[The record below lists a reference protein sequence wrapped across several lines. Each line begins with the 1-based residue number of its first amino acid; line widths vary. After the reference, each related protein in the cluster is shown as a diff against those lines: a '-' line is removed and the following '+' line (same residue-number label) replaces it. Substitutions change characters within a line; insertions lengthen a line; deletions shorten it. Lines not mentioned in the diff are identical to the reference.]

1 MIDSERGTTMI
12 SYNVS
17 TPASE
22 LQERIDKFQKTLQDK
37 EISGSLIIQKT
48 DLFYFSGTSQQG
60 WLYVPAEGKPLLMI
74 FKDFNRARVESSLE
88 QVLSLVSPKKIPE
101 ALAEGGYELPKTLG
115 MELDVLPVNL
125 YSLYQTIFSHTKI
138 VDVSFD
144 IRLIRAVKSLYELD
158 LMEQAAK
165 YSDQVAAK
173 VVDFLEVGKSE
184 VALAGELEGYAR
196 SLGHQG
202 IVRMRLWGSELFYG
216 HLLSG
221 PAAAVP
227 SYLASPTGGEGVSPL
242 IGQGAGFKKIARDE
256 TILFD
261 YVFGWKGYLSDH
273 TRIFC
278 IGSLPDELLKAHDFM
293 LEIQEETKAIGVPG
307 AVTGDIYEQMV
318 SLAADRGIAENF
330 MGAGERKIRFTGH
343 GIGLELDEFPFLAK
357 GQKMELE
364 KGMIIA
370 LEPKAI
376 LPGKGVVGIENTHVV
391 TEQGLEPLTK
401 ISDKITFV

>member
-1 MIDSERGTTMI
+1 MIDFTE
-12 SYNVS
+12 S
-17 TPASE
+17 TPVDE
-22 LQERIDKFQKTLQDK
+22 LQGRVSKLQQYLQKK
-37 EISGSLIIQKT
+37 ELDGCLIIQKT

-60 WLYVPAEGKPLLMI
+60 WLYIPSEGKPLLMI
-74 FKDFNRARVESSLE
+74 FKEFVRGRAESALE
-88 QVLSLVSPKKIPE
+88 QVVSLISPKKIPQT
-101 ALAEGGYELPKTLG
+101 LAEGGYEQPASLG

-125 YSLYQTIFSHTKI
+125 FNQYQKIFSDAQLTDI
-138 VDVSFD
+138 SLE
-144 IRLIRAVKSLYELD
+144 IRLIRAVKSSYELE
-158 LMEQAAK
+158 LIRQAAH

-173 VVDFLEVGKSE
+173 VVDFLEVGKTE

-227 SYLASPTGGEGVSPL
+227 SYLASPTGGAGVSPL
-242 IGQGAGFKKIARDE
+242 IGQGAGFKKIARNE

-261 YVFGWKGYLSDH
+261 YVFAWMGYISDH

-278 IGSLPDELLKAHDFM
+278 IGELADDLLEAHDVM
-293 LEIQEETKAIGVPG
+293 LDIQEKTKSLAVPG
-307 AVTGDIYEQMV
+307 AVTGEIYEQMI
-318 SLAADRGIAENF
+318 AFAEDRGVSDYF

-357 GQKMELE
+357 GQKMALE

-376 LPGKGVVGIENTHVV
+376 IPGKGVVGIENTHVV
-391 TEQGLEPLTK
+391 TEQGLESLTK
-401 ISDKITFV
+401 ISDRITFV

>member
-1 MIDSERGTTMI
+1 MIG
-12 SYNVS
+12 YNVS

-22 LQERIDKFQKTLQDK
+22 LQDRINKFQKILQDK
-37 EISGSLIIQKT
+37 EIAGSLIIQKT

-74 FKDFNRARVESSLE
+74 FKEFNRARVESSLE
-88 QVLSLVSPKKIPE
+88 QVISLVSPKKIPE

-138 VDVSFD
+138 VDVSVD
-144 IRLIRAVKSLYELD
+144 IRLIRAVKSSYELD
-158 LMEQAAK
+158 LIKQAAK

-173 VVDFLEVGKSE
+173 VVEFLQVGKSE

-242 IGQGAGFKKIARDE
+242 IGQGAGFKTIARDE

-293 LEIQEETKAIGVPG
+293 LEIQEETKAVGVPG

>member
-1 MIDSERGTTMI
+1 MIHSERGTTMI

-17 TPASE
+17 IPASE
-22 LQERIDKFQKTLQDK
+22 LQERINKFQKTLQDK
-37 EISGSLIIQKT
+37 EIAGSLIIQKT

-138 VDVSFD
+138 VDVSID
-144 IRLIRAVKSLYELD
+144 IRLIRAVKSSYELD
-158 LMEQAAK
+158 LIKQAAK

-330 MGAGERKIRFTGH
+330 MGAGDRKIRFTGH

>member
-1 MIDSERGTTMI
+1 MILSAMTGYD
-12 SYNVS
+12 VS
-17 TPASE
+17 TPAKE
-22 LQERIDKFQKTLQDK
+22 LQERITRLQNILQEK
-37 EISGSLIIQKT
+37 EVGGSLVIQKT

-60 WLYVPAEGKPLLMI
+60 WLYIPAEGKPLLMI
-74 FKDFNRARVESSLE
+74 FKEFDRARAESPLE
-88 QVLSLVSPKKIPE
+88 QVVSLVSPKKIPE
-101 ALAEGGYELPKTLG
+101 VLAEGGYELPMILG

-125 YSLYQTIFSHTKI
+125 YTQYQKIFSQTKI
-138 VDVSFD
+138 VDVSLD
-144 IRLIRAVKSLYELD
+144 IRLIRAVKSPYEID
-158 LMEQAAK
+158 YIRQAAN

-227 SYLASPTGGEGVSPL
+227 SYLASPTGGTGVSPL
-242 IGQGAGFKKIARDE
+242 IGQGAGFKTIERDE

-278 IGSLPDELLKAHDFM
+278 IGRLPDELIKAHDIM
-293 LEIQEETKAIGVPG
+293 LKIQEKTKTIALPG
-307 AVTGDIYEQMV
+307 AVTGDIYEQMI
-318 SLAADRGIAENF
+318 SLADDVGIGENF
-330 MGAGERKIRFTGH
+330 MGAGDRKIRFTGH

-357 GQKMELE
+357 GQKMTLE

-370 LEPKAI
+370 LEPKAV

-401 ISDKITFV
+401 ISDNITFV

>member
-1 MIDSERGTTMI
+1 MIG
-12 SYNVS
+12 YNVS

-22 LQERIDKFQKTLQDK
+22 LQERINKFQKILQDK
-37 EISGSLIIQKT
+37 EIAGSLIIQKT

-60 WLYVPAEGKPLLMI
+60 WLYIPAEGKPLLMI
-74 FKDFNRARVESSLE
+74 FKEFNRARVESSLE

-125 YSLYQTIFSHTKI
+125 YFLYQTIFSHTKI
-138 VDVSFD
+138 VDLSVD
-144 IRLIRAVKSLYELD
+144 IRLIRAVKSSYELD
-158 LMEQAAK
+158 LIKQAAK

-173 VVDFLEVGKSE
+173 VVEFLEVGKSE

-242 IGQGAGFKKIARDE
+242 IGQGAGFKRIARNE

-318 SLAADRGIAENF
+318 TLAAERGIAENF
-330 MGAGERKIRFTGH
+330 MGAGDRKIRFTGH

-357 GQKMELE
+357 GQKMKLE